1 MNNTSQTINCTNTN
15 CSICVLSPQHDP
27 IQLSYN
33 INALIIAIITLPA
46 ISLNVVVM
54 RNYLRLHPTQKSRN
68 SMFLIFNQGMM
79 GACEIYLEYL
89 WYGDNF
95 CCCGFRD
102 CFSHFASKW
111 AVSFSFVSFQTWI
124 FIFCSLI
131 MSEIIFHTNV
141 HNHYITSFKI
151 GEKLHTTQLD
161 IDVSRCLNYLLI
173 IINFICSHC
182 WSLQHNYQHRPA
194 DCW

>member
-1 MNNTSQTINCTNTN
+1 MKMNNTSQTINCTNTN

-33 INALIIAIITLPA
+33 INALIIAVITLPA

-89 WYGDNF
+89 SWGQFLLLWVQGFFLVLFFPF
-95 CCCGFRD
+95 CIKMG
-102 CFSHFASKW
+102 
-111 AVSFSFVSFQTWI
+111 SFI
-124 FIFCSLI
+124 FICVFSD
-131 MSEIIFHTNV
+131 MDFHFLFSDNV
-141 HNHYITSFKI
+141 WNHIPHKCAQSAY
-151 GEKLHTTQLD
+151 H
-161 IDVSRCLNYLLI
+161 
-173 IINFICSHC
+173 
-182 WSLQHNYQHRPA
+182 
-194 DCW
+194 